1 MSGGCRC
8 PPAAFTYY
16 DIPYLYYLTSH
27 NTAGANRAALSLS
40 NTRPPSPWESQPVF
54 TLRAC
59 FLVFHCA
66 VSLWFLFCCPN
77 TSLSLSS
84 VSLVFRTVLGL
95 RAFARAIRAANL
107 GSQYIDPT
115 R

>member
-8 PPAAFTYY
+8 LPAAFTYH

-59 FLVFHCA
+59 FSC
-66 VSLWFLFCCPN
+66 VSLCGFTLVSVLLSKHFTVSLFCSACVSNRARPS
-77 TSLSLSS
+77 SL
-84 VSLVFRTVLGL
+84 R
-95 RAFARAIRAANL
+95 
-107 GSQYIDPT
+107 PCH
-115 R
+115 